1 MTIFHATSPGQP
13 QKSMDLKYLL
23 APSRTPFLSFWS
35 RTCSPAK
42 QGGTSNN
49 SKKPGSTW
57 ESPLP
62 DWKYE
67 TQKPDIRGED
77 EKPKRLVYY
86 LDTWWQSVWR
96 GDFSS
101 NRSFCWEAISFLFM
115 FCGHLPWHVFLLVKH
130 WRRTSMIKTFAVCS
144 ARQTESDFCQ
154 SSAAPCGS
162 FSKAIATTWHH

>member
-77 EKPKRLVYY
+77 ENKTPGVLFRDLVAVCLERRL
-86 LDTWWQSVWR
+86 LIQP
-96 GDFSS
+96 
-101 NRSFCWEAISFLFM
+101 L
-115 FCGHLPWHVFLLVKH
+115 FLLRSHILFIHVL
-130 WRRTSMIKTFAVCS
+130 WAFAVTCFLTSQALEAHINDKNIRCVQCTPNRIGLLSILCCS
-144 ARQTESDFCQ
+144 M
-154 SSAAPCGS
+154 
-162 FSKAIATTWHH
+162 W